1 MNLKTCLFCCG
12 DLFFHDN
19 CKFIYILKKKNCFIF
34 WSNTYQSFSTM
45 CYFVFSSFFASAFD
59 LLKHVY
65 LYTYC
70 TYVHQR
76 IDLRFCCDSVYVYF
90 QCILYV
96 LQMFLPHFIFI
107 MIQAPSPPGHFT
119 QTHITK
125 LNCFQSIKGAYL
137 PQLQLLI
144 LPVSQYV
151 CASINIMIISIII
164 IINMNKVF

>member
-12 DLFFHDN
+12 DLFFHVN
-19 CKFIYILKKKNCFIF
+19 CKFIYILKNKNVLFFGQTHINLFQPCVTLCFLHF
-34 WSNTYQSFSTM
+34 LP
-45 CYFVFSSFFASAFD
+45 VLFD

-107 MIQAPSPPGHFT
+107 MIQAPSPPGPYT
-119 QTHITK
+119 QTHLTK
-125 LNCFQSIKGAYL
+125 LNCFQSIRGCLFTLATTIDIACFTICL
-137 PQLQLLI
+137 CLH
-144 LPVSQYV
+144 
-151 CASINIMIISIII
+151 
-164 IINMNKVF
+164 